1 MSHNMTLEDKLEEL
15 RRSWKI
21 NPSKRKTIEYQAK
34 LIGMAI
40 DVRDEIT
47 EKNVRELILK

>member
-40 DVRDEIT
+40 DKRDV